1 MAKELREIRQSKL
14 IQDARPLGEK
24 LAAYWFEP
32 TRFRMGMLGLIVLQ
46 LITPS
51 LWPAWIMCLLFLTDA
66 FKDVLVKMPMR
77 VPKDVGGHDP
87 SEDMEYDK
95 EITKW
100 FGLYRVTRTSINRGK
115 AAGILFLGTQRTD
128 DLDNQG
134 REVWITNSDSRMHMT
149 LAGTTGSGKTETLLG
164 LAFNS
169 LCWGSGTI
177 FADGK
182 ADLNLPFCIW
192 SLMRRLGAED
202 NFLVL
207 NFLLGGSDPFE
218 KLVEEQRRKGPL
230 DMDKWGKELRQ
241 SNSFNPYAGGSS
253 DFSLQLTVSLLPKAS
268 GDASQWQEKAI
279 NLADAIIRVLRYK
292 HLTNELVLG
301 IEAIRK
307 YLALEELAKLY
318 LEGME
323 GKLPEMAFAAIKAY
337 LETGLPGFNPA
348 LAGEPDKWGDEVRN
362 QHGYLTGQFAR
373 MLGMLNDSYGFVFK
387 NSYPDV
393 DILDVAVNNR
403 TLVVLIPS
411 MEKSSQEAAALGKLV
426 IANIKLMIAMNLGM
440 RLEGTANEVLDTRA
454 TNTPVPFP
462 IITDEVGYYYA
473 QGLAVIYA
481 QARSLGFFMCAAFQD
496 IQALKRGEG
505 ADEVASLIGNTKIKW
520 VLALEDPDET
530 FELFKKAAG
539 QAYYA
544 VTKGYDVETV
554 GTTKL
559 HNEQDSPH
567 VELMDRIN
575 FQDLKGLKAG
585 HGYTI
590 LNDKFASTR
599 SFYIPDSKKKSK
611 MAPRIN
617 RFLQVHTPCDQDVLN
632 RISKPK
638 NKLVKKQGTFNTN
651 SREIIQIM
659 RKAQSGKKVNYPK
672 LNDPVLQSVVTCASK
687 TPNDSPLR
695 AKSLFDAAASAL
707 SEAASLTGNN
717 LHFHNI
723 KTDEET
729 PLAAPVQVKAAAKET
744 FETNIRF

>member
-1 MAKELREIRQSKL
+1 MAKELREIGQSKL

-32 TRFRMGMLGLIVLQ
+32 TRFRLGMFGLIALQ
-46 LITPS
+46 LLSPS
-51 LWPAWIMCLLFLTDA
+51 LWPAWIICLMFLTDA
-66 FKDVLVKMPMR
+66 FKDVPVLMPMR

-87 SEDMEYDK
+87 SEDMDYNK
-95 EITKW
+95 EIKKW
-100 FGLYRVTRTSINRGK
+100 FGLYRVTRTFKKRGK
-115 AAGILFLGTQRTD
+115 AGGILYLGTQRTD
-128 DLDNQG
+128 DIDNQG
-134 REVWITNSDSRMHMT
+134 REVWVTNSDSRMHMT
-149 LAGTTGSGKTETLLG
+149 LAGTTGSGKTEALLG
-164 LAFNS
+164 LVFNS
-169 LCWGSGTI
+169 LCWGSGSI

-192 SLMRRLGAED
+192 SLMRRLGVED

-218 KLVEEQRRKGPL
+218 KLVEEQRRPGPL
-230 DMDKWGKELRQ
+230 DMSKWGQELRQ

-268 GDASQWQEKAI
+268 GDAAQWQEKAI
-279 NLADAIIRVLRYK
+279 NLADAIIRILRYK

-301 IEAIRK
+301 IEALRK

-318 LEGME
+318 IEGID
-323 GKLPEMAFAAIKAY
+323 GKLPDMAFAAIKAY

-348 LAGEPDKWGDEVRN
+348 LAGDPDKWGDEVRN

-411 MEKSSQEAAALGKLV
+411 MEKSGPEAAALGKLV

-440 RLEGTANEVLDTRA
+440 RLEGTADEVLNTRA
-454 TNTPVPFP
+454 TNTPVPYP

-496 IQALKRGEG
+496 QQALKRGEG
-505 ADEVASLIGNTKIKW
+505 ADEVASLIANTKIKW
-520 VLALEDPDET
+520 VLALEDPDDT
-530 FELFKKAAG
+530 YELFKKAAG

-554 GTTKL
+554 GTTRL

-567 VELMDRIN
+567 VELLDRIN
-575 FQDLKGLKAG
+575 FQDLKGLKSG
-585 HGYTI
+585 QGFTM
-590 LNDKFASTR
+590 LNDKFVSSA
-599 SFYIPDSKKKSK
+599 SFYIPDDKKKST

-617 RFLQVHTPCDQDVLN
+617 RFLQVHAPCDLEVLN
-632 RISKPK
+632 RVSKPK
-638 NKLVKKQGTFNTN
+638 HKPEKQQGSQHTN
-651 SREIIQIM
+651 SREIIQIL
-659 RKAQSGKKVNYPK
+659 RKAQSRIFAYPK
-672 LNDPVLQSVVTCASK
+672 LNDPILDAVKASASK
-687 TPNDSPLR
+687 TPHDSPLR
-695 AKSLFDAAASAL
+695 GKLLYDAAVAELNNAT
-707 SEAASLTGNN
+707 SLTGNN

-723 KTDEET
+723 QSDEDLPIVVPAKT
-729 PLAAPVQVKAAAKET
+729 AAKES
-744 FETNIRF
+744 FETTIRF